1 MYINVRG
8 KRHTYMQRQNQKV
21 CFIRD
26 LKKAKR
32 ATGRSY
38 VFKIFQK
45 RPNAVVH
52 LKIDAAT
59 MESRRSYKG
68 ARSR

>member
-1 MYINVRG
+1 MYINARG

-32 ATGRSY
+32 AIGRSY
-38 VFKIFQK
+38 VFKMFQK
-45 RPNAVVH
+45 RPNTIVH
-52 LKIDAAT
+52 LKIDAA